1 MLIVASFSYTV
12 MSATQH
18 SSVSL

>member
-1 MLIVASFSYTV
+1 